1 MFISATDLVLTL
13 ETARRQ
19 GRLREAMHRTV
30 ATPKLLVIDEIGYL
44 PFGRDQANLFFQ
56 VVAKRYEKGSLILTS
71 NLTFGSWDQTFA
83 GDAVLTAAML
93 DRVLHDA
100 TIVQITGESY
110 RLKDKR
116 RAGIMARP
124 KTTEAATH

>member
-1 MFISATDLVLTL
+1 MPAKCQLFYVTRWYRTI
-13 ETARRQ
+13 
-19 GRLREAMHRTV
+19 AM
-30 ATPKLLVIDEIGYL
+30 PKLLIVDEIGYL

-71 NLTFGSWDQTFA
+71 NLTFGSWDQAFA
-83 GDAVLTAAML
+83 GDAILTAAML
-93 DRVLHDA
+93 DRVLHHA
-100 TIVQITGESY
+100 AVVQITGESY

-124 KTTEAATH
+124 KAREAASQ